1 MRVLTSGA
9 NDSVLRSVIPSRS
22 QHVPLDEYKSNISD
36 IIQSVQ
42 TEWPNAK
49 ILLLT
54 PPPSIPEK
62 WLDQMTIWWRLE
74 GEEEPEPEQDRTVGN
89 IKIYTEACKE
99 VGKEAGVH
107 VVDVWGLIVAAAG
120 GSSLE
125 SLNEY
130 LP

>member
-1 MRVLTSGA
+1 ML
-9 NDSVLRSVIPSRS
+9 SRS

-36 IIQSVQ
+36 IIQSIHI
-42 TEWPNAK
+42 EWPNAK

-62 WLDQMTIWWRLE
+62 WLDQMTTWWRLE
-74 GEEEPEPEQDRTVGN
+74 GEEGPEPEQDRTVGN
-89 IKIYTEACKE
+89 TKIYADACIE
-99 VGKEAGVH
+99 VGKKAGVH

-120 GSSLE
+120 GSSPE
-125 SLNEY
+125 SLDGY